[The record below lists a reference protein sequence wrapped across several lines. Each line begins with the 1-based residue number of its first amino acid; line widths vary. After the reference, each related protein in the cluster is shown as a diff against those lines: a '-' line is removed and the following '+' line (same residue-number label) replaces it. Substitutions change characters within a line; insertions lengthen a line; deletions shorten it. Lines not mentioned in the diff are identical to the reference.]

1 MLLNAVGEHEEDIHC
16 HRMTPLHLQEKTIL
30 CEPKATAVVSQKG
43 CALGIDIGSTSTD
56 LVLMDCDGQLVD
68 YQYLRTSGN
77 PEAAVRKGLAAI
89 KEKFGE
95 VTFVP

>member
-1 MLLNAVGEHEEDIHC
+1 MK
-16 HRMTPLHLQEKTIL
+16 LHMNT
-30 CEPKATAVVSQKG
+30 
-43 CALGIDIGSTSTD
+43 LGIDIGSTSTD

-95 VTFVP
+95 VTFWVHGTPFAKTSVS